1 MEQEIEFVKLNERNL
16 REYYDR
22 LDGTIYFKNAETGLF
37 EVAEDFTFGDL
48 RYAYTYCM
56 LKLIWIPGP
65 SLGTELRINY

>member
-22 LDGTIYFKNAETGLF
+22 LDGNIYFKNAETGLF
-37 EVAEDFTFGDL
+37 EVADDYNFGDL
-48 RYAYTYCM
+48 QYAYTYCM

-65 SLGTELRINY
+65 NLGTEIKVNY